1 MEGAKWEIARETIH
15 TEIPDVARMPLPAQ
29 VIFRAAEH
37 FASKAAD
44 GADVV
49 LRYDYESDKPHL
61 VCETKRS
68 SLAID
73 YVNGGLII
81 RFSRTIREREFK
93 FKKAAIRCDVDTAKN
108 LVYNIANVLTD
119 AVVHSFIHSTPDLDK
134 IFNLPPHP

>member
-1 MEGAKWEIARETIH
+1 MDVMKWEIARETIH
-15 TEIPDVARMPLPAQ
+15 TEISDVAKMPLPAQ

-44 GADVV
+44 GADVT
-49 LRYDYESDKPHL
+49 LKYDYESDKPHL
-61 VCETKRS
+61 MCETKRS
-68 SLAID
+68 WLTIE
-73 YVNGGLII
+73 YVGDILLI
-81 RFSRTIREREFK
+81 RFTRMMRRGELKI
-93 FKKAAIRCDVDTAKN
+93 KKTAIRCDVDTAKN

>member
-15 TEIPDVARMPLPAQ
+15 TEIPDVAKMPLPAH

-44 GADVV
+44 GADIV

-68 SLAID
+68 WLTIE
-73 YVNGGLII
+73 YVGDILLI
-81 RFSRTIREREFK
+81 RFTRMRRKGELKI
-93 FKKAAIRCDVDTAKN
+93 KKTAIRCDRETAKN